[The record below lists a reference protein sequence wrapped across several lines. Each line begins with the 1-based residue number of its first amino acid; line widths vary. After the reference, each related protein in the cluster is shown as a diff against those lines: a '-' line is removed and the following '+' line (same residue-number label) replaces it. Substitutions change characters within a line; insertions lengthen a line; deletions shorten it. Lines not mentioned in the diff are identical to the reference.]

1 MIFLKKANKWISAVI
16 AMILVCALTTG
27 CAFAGTSDNAG
38 TTAPSI
44 SLEPTETTPVT
55 EGSTAA
61 PETTQNSIK
70 DSFQSTRGEENLWY
84 VPNAWVENS
93 DSWAIYSLG
102 DNLLLKSASLDEI
115 HLILVSA
122 KDGSTIAEYRSPDP
136 ADTSVEGAQYIQV
149 IADHVAVFNEFDATI
164 EILDASLETVA
175 QYPHPAK
182 DAIDLYLGA
191 DLKTL
196 YVFDILNQVQRIDLE
211 SGERSVLLDK
221 YDYIGFHGH
230 DEDAVFGISDHS
242 ANADYA
248 VRLDLESGT
257 IVTGPVDGYYLDFVD
272 SMDNVWLY
280 LDFPSGVPVYDLW
293 IDDRH
298 VQLDGDWVTIRLL
311 KDRKHILRNEELNKK
326 LYLYD
331 VDGTFLSSCDAPNFY
346 DYEGLDFAWNEELG
360 GYFIYVTPSG
370 ADEERG
376 PRLYFWDI
384 SVPRDGEPLY
394 QP

>member
-44 SLEPTETTPVT
+44 SLEPTETTPDT

-70 DSFQSTRGEENLWY
+70 DSFQSTREEENLWY
-84 VPNAWVENS
+84 VPNSWVENS
-93 DSWAIYSLG
+93 DIWAIYSLCG
-102 DNLLLKSASLDEI
+102 NLLLESASIDEK
-115 HLILVSA
+115 HLILVSS
-122 KDGSTIAEYRSPDP
+122 KDGSTIAEYRSPAP
-136 ADTSVEGAQYIQV
+136 ADTSLEGSQSIQV
-149 IADHVAVFNEFDATI
+149 IADHVVVFNEFDATI
-164 EILDASLETVA
+164 EILNASLETVA
-175 QYPHPAK
+175 QYPHPAR
-182 DAIDLYLGA
+182 DSVYLYLGA

-196 YVFDILNQVQRIDLE
+196 YVFDILDQLLQVDLE
-211 SGERSVLLDK
+211 SGERTVLLDEF
-221 YDYIGFHGH
+221 DYSGYYNYEEGP
-230 DEDAVFGISDHS
+230 VFGIFDHS

-248 VRLDLESGT
+248 ARLDLESGT
-257 IVTGPVDGYYLDFVD
+257 IVTAPVDGYSLVSVD
-272 SMDNVWLY
+272 SMDNVWIY
-280 LDFPSGVPVYDLW
+280 LNYPTGELVYDLW
-293 IDDRH
+293 VDDLH
-298 VQLDGDWVTIRLL
+298 TQLDGDWVDIRLL
-311 KDRKHILRNEELNKK
+311 KDQQHILRDDELKKK

-331 VDGTFLSSCDAPNFY
+331 VDGTFLSSCHYPNVY
-346 DYEGLDFAWNEELG
+346 DYQGYDFVWNEELG
-360 GYFIYVTPSG
+360 GYFICITPPGWS
-370 ADEERG
+370 EERG